1 VTSIITKSITK
12 DRVETRLTKW
22 QSGETIKGKICRVPT
37 EELE

>member
-22 QSGETIKGKICRVPT
+22 QSGETIKDKISEVPT
-37 EELE
+37 ENLK